1 MHAFTKDLY
10 FYYVHFGVLQWYSLS
25 SRCGQFRSD
34 QKTPL
39 MPNKEVIFPGSPGT
53 MNKLGKISVQN
64 KIRRIINANRRFGSN
79 TAVSSVL

>member
-1 MHAFTKDLY
+1 
-10 FYYVHFGVLQWYSLS
+10 
-25 SRCGQFRSD
+25 
-34 QKTPL
+34 